1 MRHTLSIVVENH
13 YGELARIVGLFSA
26 RGYNIESLTVAETLD
41 PAVSCVTLVTSG
53 DDRTIE
59 QIVKQVNKLVRVLY
73 VTDLTGSA
81 HFERELVLINVKTE
95 TSAALQTVLSLVA
108 QDHLQVAE
116 VMEDGLIIEATGEW
130 KQINALVEKLRPFG
144 IRHIVR
150 TGTVAVCKD
159 PDAEV
164 MKLAGTIRADE
175 QSAPPAPQ
183 LPKENITI
191 NKEISL

>member
-41 PAVSCVTLVTSG
+41 PTISCVTLVTSG

-59 QIVKQVNKLVRVLY
+59 QIVKQVNKLVRVLH
-73 VTDLTGSA
+73 VSDLTGSS
-81 HFERELVLINVKTE
+81 HLERELVLINVRTE
-95 TSAALQTVLSLVA
+95 SYAAMHTVLSLVA

-116 VMEDGLIIEATGEW
+116 VMPDGLIIEATGEW
-130 KQINALVEKLRPFG
+130 KEINALVAKLMPFG

-159 PDAEV
+159 PDEGITS
-164 MKLAGTIRADE
+164 LFGTPSKSDPRN
-175 QSAPPAPQ
+175 
-183 LPKENITI
+183 LVNG
-191 NKEISL
+191 

>member
-1 MRHTLSIVVENH
+1 MRHTLSIIVENH

-41 PAVSCVTLVTSG
+41 PSISCVTLVTSG

-59 QIVKQVNKLVRVLY
+59 QIVKQVNKLVRVLR
-73 VTDLTGSA
+73 VDDLTGSK
-81 HFERELVLINVKTE
+81 HFERELVLINIRTA
-95 TSAALQTVLSLVA
+95 TSPALQTVLSLVA

-130 KQINALVEKLRPFG
+130 KQINTLVEKLKPFG

-150 TGTVAVCKD
+150 TGTVAVCKNPSQD
-159 PDAEV
+159 V
-164 MKLAGTIRADE
+164 MKLAGTIEVE
-175 QSAPPAPQ
+175 QDGGSSRVTQPA
-183 LPKENITI
+183 KHEFNE
-191 NKEISL
+191 EIGL

>member
-41 PAVSCVTLVTSG
+41 PSVSCVTLVTSG

-59 QIVKQVNKLVRVLY
+59 QIVKQVNKLVRVLH
-73 VTDLTGSA
+73 VQDLTGSA
-81 HFERELVLINVKTE
+81 HFEREMVLINVRTE
-95 TSAALQTVLSLVA
+95 SRNALHTVLSLVA
-108 QDHLQVAE
+108 NDHCSVAE

-130 KQINALVEKLRPFG
+130 KEINTLVQKLVPFG

-150 TGTVAVCKD
+150 TGTVAVCKH
-159 PDAEV
+159 PGEEV
-164 MKLAGTIRADE
+164 MNLVG
-175 QSAPPAPQ
+175 SASRSGDPV
-183 LPKENITI
+183 IG
-191 NKEISL
+191 

>member
-41 PAVSCVTLVTSG
+41 PSLSCVTLVTSG

-59 QIVKQVNKLVRVLY
+59 HIVKQVSKLVRVLH
-73 VTDLTGSA
+73 VADLTGSA
-81 HFERELVLINVKTE
+81 HIERELALINVRTE
-95 TSAALQTVLSLVA
+95 SHTALQTVLSLVA
-108 QDHLQVAE
+108 NDHCSVTE

-130 KQINALVEKLRPFG
+130 KEINTLVNKLAPFG

-150 TGTVAVCKD
+150 TGTVAVSKH
-159 PDAEV
+159 PGEEV
-164 MKLAGTIRADE
+164 MNLVGTVAKPSEPVIEKAKPLAA
-175 QSAPPAPQ
+175 
-183 LPKENITI
+183 N
-191 NKEISL
+191 

>member
-1 MRHTLSIVVENH
+1 MKTVRHTLSILVENH

-41 PAVSCVTLVTSG
+41 PGTSCVTLVTSG

-59 QIVKQVNKLVRVLY
+59 QIVKQVNKLVRVLH
-73 VTDLTGSA
+73 VTDLTSHS

-95 TSAALQTVLSLVA
+95 TNGAMQTVLSLVSRN
-108 QDHLQVAE
+108 HLRVAE

-130 KQINALVEKLRPFG
+130 KQINSLVKDLMPFG

-150 TGTVAVCKD
+150 TGTVAVWKK
-159 PDAEV
+159 PSPEV
-164 MKLAGTIRADE
+164 MDLVGAQTARQRGNAAIE
-175 QSAPPAPQ
+175 FPQ
-183 LPKENITI
+183 EGHKP
-191 NKEISL
+191 